1 MRSAYLPADTRG
13 CDGQDI
19 AKGLGSLEWE
29 LGELTVGWSGQK
41 KPPGRIWGAE
51 ESFLEQDRQ

>member
-1 MRSAYLPADTRG
+1 MPALHRGYLPADTRG
-13 CDGQDI
+13 CDGQAM

-41 KPPGRIWGAE
+41 K
-51 ESFLEQDRQ
+51 

>member
-1 MRSAYLPADTRG
+1 MHRGYLPADTRG
-13 CDGQDI
+13 CDGQAM

-41 KPPGRIWGAE
+41 KRPGRIWGAE
-51 ESFLEQDRQ
+51 ESFLERDRQ